1 MYMGP
6 FSDILNHLMG
16 IGTMFDA
23 AWGHGVVVGSG
34 ISLLAKLGYPLCG
47 GGFW

>member
-1 MYMGP
+1 M
-6 FSDILNHLMG
+6 FDILNHLMG

-23 AWGHGVVVGSG
+23 AFGHGVMLGSG
-34 ISLLAKLGYPLCG
+34 FSLLEKFGYPPY